1 MLSTSQAAL
10 HEQRQQLK
18 LKAVKEQEAALV
30 EQKVALDESACQRLT
45 ELKESLKAERE
56 KVVVVMLRLWCLC
69 AYAVD
74 IVVVVRMY
82 LGFCVRADSYLTMI
96 VWYPLL
102 PSVLALSDCIMHP
115 RCGYLA
121 SPATK

>member
-1 MLSTSQAAL
+1 MLSISQAAL

-56 KVVVVMLRLWCLC
+56 KVVDVMLRLWCLC

-74 IVVVVRMY
+74 IDDVVR
-82 LGFCVRADSYLTMI
+82 I
-96 VWYPLL
+96 
-102 PSVLALSDCIMHP
+102 
-115 RCGYLA
+115 
-121 SPATK
+121 